1 MSKVVELLNELLKSD
16 PEAIQRLILHRVEC
30 EQATADRL
38 PLFVKTTCDEST
50 VDEHGN
56 PVPVHSIGIIGLL
69 NGILKESGL
78 NLVAGRYGE
87 DRRSVVGF
95 VEVLGVDEQTGQVSL
110 VKPET
115 TEG

>member
-16 PEAIQRLILHRVEC
+16 PEAIHRLILHRVEC

-38 PLFVKTTCDEST
+38 PLFVKTTCDDST

-69 NGILKESGL
+69 NGILKELDL

-87 DRRSVVGF
+87 DRRSVLGF
-95 VEVLGVDEQTGQVSL
+95 SEVLRSDEQTGNVEM
-110 VKPET
+110 KPEP
-115 TEG
+115 TEE